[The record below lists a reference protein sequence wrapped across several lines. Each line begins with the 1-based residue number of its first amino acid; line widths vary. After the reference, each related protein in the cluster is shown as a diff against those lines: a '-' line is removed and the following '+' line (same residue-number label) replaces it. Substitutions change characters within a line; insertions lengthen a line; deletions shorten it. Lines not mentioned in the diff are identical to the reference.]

1 MKMRGM
7 GRAATWSCL
16 CLIGLGLAQGLA
28 WRGGAADAQQPAAK
42 PTKIAWPG
50 GQTMALSLSFD
61 DGRASQVLVGT
72 SLLARY
78 KARAT
83 FYVTPG
89 SVEPRLAEWKRAVAD
104 GHEIGSHSVRHPC
117 SGNFPWSRDRALED
131 YTIKQMAAELKDAR
145 RQLERL
151 LGVNPVSF
159 AYPCGQTYIG
169 RGRDVQSYVPVV
181 AELHQS
187 GRGWLDEA
195 PNDPAY
201 CDMAQLTGM
210 EMDGKE
216 FPEILALIEGARK
229 EGQWLILAGH
239 EIGAGGRLTTRVSM
253 LEKLLPMVT
262 DPAQRIWLAPVG
274 EVATHVLA
282 NRRSK

>member
-83 FYVTPG
+83 F
-89 SVEPRLAEWKRAVAD
+89 
-104 GHEIGSHSVRHPC
+104 
-117 SGNFPWSRDRALED
+117 
-131 YTIKQMAAELKDAR
+131 
-145 RQLERL
+145 
-151 LGVNPVSF
+151 
-159 AYPCGQTYIG
+159 
-169 RGRDVQSYVPVV
+169 
-181 AELHQS
+181 
-187 GRGWLDEA
+187 
-195 PNDPAY
+195 
-201 CDMAQLTGM
+201 
-210 EMDGKE
+210 
-216 FPEILALIEGARK
+216 
-229 EGQWLILAGH
+229 
-239 EIGAGGRLTTRVSM
+239 
-253 LEKLLPMVT
+253 
-262 DPAQRIWLAPVG
+262 
-274 EVATHVLA
+274 
-282 NRRSK
+282 

>member
-1 MKMRGM
+1 MR
-7 GRAATWSCL
+7 RAAIWCGL
-16 CLIGLGLAQGLA
+16 CLIGLGAWLGTMAPAVAQREVA
-28 WRGGAADAQQPAAK
+28 PPPK
-42 PTKIAWPG
+42 FAWPAG
-50 GQTMALSLSFD
+50 RTMALSLSFD

-72 SLLARY
+72 PLFARH

-89 SVEPRLAEWKRAVAD
+89 SVEPRLAEWKQAVAD

-131 YTIKQMAAELKDAR
+131 YTTGQMKAELKDAQ

-159 AYPCGQTYIG
+159 AYPCGQTYVG
-169 RGRDVQSYVPVV
+169 RGRSVKSYVPLV

-195 PNDPAY
+195 PNDPVY
-201 CDMAQLTGM
+201 CDMAQWTGM

-216 FPEILALIEGARK
+216 FPEILPVIEQARK
-229 EGQWLILAGH
+229 QGQWLILAGH
-239 EIGAGGRLTTRVSM
+239 EIGVRGRQLTRVSM
-253 LEKLLPMVT
+253 LEELLKMAS
-262 DPAQRIWLAPVG
+262 DPAQGIWLAPVG
-274 EVATHVLA
+274 EVADHVLA
-282 NRRSK
+282 NRPSK